1 MRGSIGWLKRRN
13 FASSGQSLLRD
24 KQDQRSYRVC
34 RATNR
39 KIGGLPIGVKLEG
52 RLRIPSA
59 ILGGGGIE
67 IRSRG
72 PSRDPSGRRAQT
84 GQSRKAFSDAGP
96 RVRILLPPPVSLSHR
111 CLPRRQAQRP
121 GFRREGEPGRDQR
134 AGRAGHDPARLD
146 PFSLTG
152 TDAVPPRES
161 RRATRRAQALPGH
174 TLSRVARQ
182 LSRRLRC
189 SVQSSGRSSSVRRV
203 AVSSTGCR
211 PCRIASTSSGLRK
224 ARSTRRR
231 T

>member
-24 KQDQRSYRVC
+24 KQDERSYRVC

-96 RVRILLPPPVSLSHR
+96 MVRILLPPAASQVRTRIVKSPADLQICRSTYAQGGATEAGYRRGDKKIFKIHPGSAEPSREPGVERGKTGGLAVEKGEQRLES
-111 CLPRRQAQRP
+111 CLPI
-121 GFRREGEPGRDQR
+121 G
-134 AGRAGHDPARLD
+134 
-146 PFSLTG
+146 
-152 TDAVPPRES
+152 
-161 RRATRRAQALPGH
+161 
-174 TLSRVARQ
+174 
-182 LSRRLRC
+182 
-189 SVQSSGRSSSVRRV
+189 
-203 AVSSTGCR
+203 
-211 PCRIASTSSGLRK
+211 SGLPADHLRP
-224 ARSTRRR
+224 AEPI
-231 T
+231 